1 MEQSAYFTVYEMLVE
16 FGITSEDAFELLDQ
30 IQHDAVTDFLVAK
43 LVMR

>member
-1 MEQSAYFTVYEMLVE
+1 MEQSAYITVYEMLVE
-16 FGITSEDAFELLDQ
+16 FGISSEDAFELLDQ